1 MAKADKFQEY
11 DYGLETNLE
20 RYGQDSPPVLDLA
33 DFANLKIPTAIFCGK
48 NDELAVVKDC
58 RIIKHKIGK
67 VSHYEEIHGDHMTF
81 FIAKDGNFF
90 SKTAM
95 DMINKVFPTQDEFRI
110 QAAKIEFDGSDFL
123 Q

>member
-1 MAKADKFQEY
+1 MIEY
-11 DYGLETNLE
+11 LM
-20 RYGQDSPPVLDLA
+20 PKV
-33 DFANLKIPTAIFCGK
+33 FVKLK
-48 NDELAVVKDC
+48 L
-58 RIIKHKIGK
+58 K
-67 VSHYEEIHGDHMTF
+67 V
-81 FIAKDGNFF
+81 IAKDGNFF